1 MAYDKPF
8 EVRPNNGSLFAQSMK
23 KTPDSPDYMGSLKID
38 VRSLNVVDGIAEVTV
53 FGRKKQGNSGVQF
66 LALSI
71 TNKQDQQK
79 PQRRKEENHEPDPF

>member
-8 EVRPNNGSLFAQSMK
+8 EVRPNTGSLFAKDIK
-23 KTPDSPDYMGSLKID
+23 KTPESPDYTGSLKID

-53 FGRKKQGNSGVQF
+53 FGRKKESKNGNRF

-71 TNKQDQQK
+71 TNKLDQQ
-79 PQRRKEENHEPDPF
+79 PRRQEQRDEQDPF